1 MTQHGDR
8 HNRKEYSK
16 SYLLANSICPFID
29 QPLSLLPP
37 THTSNRAFLEANP
50 NKLVIVKVFAPWCKA
65 CKGLEPKYLAIS
77 KDPKFDGLP
86 IVWADLTVTGNKAYI
101 KEQGIIALPTM
112 LFYAGSEGLMEN
124 FPCGPSKIPI
134 LKTKLAQFV
143 NDWVDTK
150 TMQLKV
156 MVQPSDLMAMDEDEP
171 CAERR
176 IVGGS
181 HTTDLTVDGVSLSNE
196 AIAKFR
202 QIPFFKDFAEDEFLE
217 TLQKAKLRTW
227 EKGSVIMREG
237 KKGRTFYVIE
247 SGEVEIL
254 VKTAFED
261 PMATPNNYLGTMINR
276 LSQGEYFGERALIT
290 GEPRAASVRA
300 AVKTRCFAFDKDD
313 IPVSSVLSGKAGQ
326 ATPMRLAEVNN
337 KYGVDV
343 SDLEL
348 IQVRKSIEDSK
359 LGSQIR
365 GSVNSPQPIRG
376 VDAGFD
382 LEDED
387 DNIPAI
393 LDQSSAAFSKTNN
406 DTIINLLQRLR
417 IIKYAAR
424 CFNYITK
431 MRPSWTSGAQ
441 RRRSMLV
448 DKLSA
453 AQTQEFKELFS
464 IIDVSGDNAISL
476 WELKRV
482 MECIGEEKTDSELK
496 EMVTTGHSGMDGSQ
510 VLTFDGFMGIMAEA
524 EFYQLFTD
532 TFSSLDRHNTGF
544 VKAQD
549 LDRILC
555 GMRDLISDDR
565 KSIIDVEDKEMMI
578 DYEQFSRMLLGG
590 SLQSG
595 GDLSP

>member
-1 MTQHGDR
+1 M
-8 HNRKEYSK
+8 
-16 SYLLANSICPFID
+16 
-29 QPLSLLPP
+29 
-37 THTSNRAFLEANP
+37 
-50 NKLVIVKVFAPWCKA
+50 VIVKVFAPWCKA
-65 CKGLEPKYLAIS
+65 CKAVEPKFLAIS
-77 KDPKFDGLP
+77 KDPKFQGLP
-86 IVWADLTVTGNKAYI
+86 IVWADLTVAGNKAYI
-101 KEQGIIALPTM
+101 KEQGILALPTM
-112 LFYAGSEGLMEN
+112 LFYAGSEGLVEN
-124 FPCGPSKIPI
+124 FPCGPSKVPI
-134 LKTKLAQFV
+134 MKRKLDQFV
-143 NDWVDTK
+143 NDWVNMDT
-150 TMQLKV
+150 MEMKV
-156 MVQPSDLMAMDEDEP
+156 MIQPSDMMTLEEDEP
-171 CAERR
+171 CAERS
-176 IVGGS
+176 IVATEAP
-181 HTTDLTVDGVSLSNE
+181 TTEVTVDGVALSKE

-202 QIPFFKDFAEDEFLE
+202 QIPFFKDFGEEEFLE
-217 TLQKAKLRTW
+217 TLAKAKLRTW

-261 PMATPNNYLGTMINR
+261 PMSTPSNYLGVMINR
-276 LSQGEYFGERALIT
+276 LSKGEYFGERALIT
-290 GEPRAASVRA
+290 GELRAASVRA
-300 AVKTRCFAFDKDD
+300 SDKTRCFAFDKDD
-313 IPVSSVLSGKAGQ
+313 IPTSSVLSGKAGQ
-326 ATPMRLAEVNN
+326 ATPMRLAEVND

-343 SDLEL
+343 SAMEL

-365 GSVNSPQPIRG
+365 GSLNSPKPIRG
-376 VDAGFD
+376 VDTIPEVDEAD
-382 LEDED
+382 EALESVFGTA
-387 DNIPAI
+387 PLSTA
-393 LDQSSAAFSKTNN
+393 N

-424 CFNYITK
+424 CFNYIIKT
-431 MRPSWTSGAQ
+431 RPSWTAGAQ

-448 DKLSA
+448 DKLSV

-464 IIDVSGDNAISL
+464 IIDVSGDNEISL

-482 MECIGEEKTDSELK
+482 MESIGEETSDAELK

-532 TFSSLDRHNTGF
+532 TFASLDKYNTGF

-555 GMRDLISDDR
+555 GLRDLISDDR

-590 SLQSG
+590 SLLSS

>member
-1 MTQHGDR
+1 MLYE
-8 HNRKEYSK
+8 KECSK
-16 SYLLANSICPFID
+16 KLTMANSICPFID
-29 QPLSLLPP
+29 QPFYP
-37 THTSNRAFLEANP
+37 TPRPTIHRAFLEANP

-65 CKGLEPKYLAIS
+65 CKAVEPKFLSIS
-77 KDPKFDGLP
+77 KDPKFEGLP
-86 IVWADLTVTGNKAYI
+86 IVWADLTVAGNKAYI
-101 KEQGIIALPTM
+101 KEQGILALPTM
-112 LFYAGSEGLMEN
+112 LFYAGSEGLVEN

-143 NDWVDTK
+143 TDWVDTK

-156 MVQPSDLMAMDEDEP
+156 MLQPSDLMAMEEDEP

-176 IVGGS
+176 IVNTGS
-181 HTTDLTVDGVSLSNE
+181 QSTDLTVDGVALSNE

-227 EKGSVIMREG
+227 DKGSVIMREG

-276 LSQGEYFGERALIT
+276 LSKGEYFGERALIT

-300 AVKTRCFAFDKDD
+300 ADKTRCFAFDKDD
-313 IPVSSVLSGKAGQ
+313 IPASSVLSGKAGQ
-326 ATPMRLAEVNN
+326 ATPMRLAEVND

-343 SDLEL
+343 SALEF

-365 GSVNSPQPIRG
+365 GSLNSPRPIRG
-376 VDAGFD
+376 VDAGYD
-382 LEDED
+382 LDDDED
-387 DNIPAI
+387 DAPAV
-393 LDQSSAAFSKTNN
+393 LDQASAAFSKTND
-406 DTIINLLQRLR
+406 DTIISLLQRLR

-431 MRPSWTSGAQ
+431 MRPSWTTGAQ

-464 IIDVSGDNAISL
+464 IIDVSGDNVISL

-482 MECIGEEKTDSELK
+482 MECIGEEKTDVELE